1 MMETNLDKVLS
12 LHIESLQCIAG
23 NDLSVLLMLHAGSML
38 RCLCSVESWQPAG
51 LQAVWQHVGEV
62 MQHYG
67 HTVPGQPQLCQQ
79 IFLEMFK
86 IIWLHVR
93 CKYFLCDNS
102 CTLEPVLWQEPGGGR
117 WEVGGPPGLRTGAL
131 TSHLPPPYSHTTSLY
146 QPQNIVQQF
155 IGIIKCEMCEVW
167 QCEREYRGEES
178 AVLASCYVT
187 GLALPGLAVVLL
199 SCNKLEMISSVVRHS
214 PPAPHVRRKVGN
226 STQSNIDLISCKEI
240 QNNK

>member
-1 MMETNLDKVLS
+1 MDSRACRCPTARLSVEYHFIDPSQLFKESQMMETNLDKVLS

-102 CTLEPVLWQEPGGGR
+102 CTLEPVLWQEPGVGGGR
-117 WEVGGPPGLRTGAL
+117 MSRK
-131 TSHLPPPYSHTTSLY
+131 
-146 QPQNIVQQF
+146 NI
-155 IGIIKCEMCEVW
+155 
-167 QCEREYRGEES
+167 
-178 AVLASCYVT
+178 
-187 GLALPGLAVVLL
+187 
-199 SCNKLEMISSVVRHS
+199 
-214 PPAPHVRRKVGN
+214 
-226 STQSNIDLISCKEI
+226 
-240 QNNK
+240 

>member
-102 CTLEPVLWQEPGGGR
+102 CTLEPVLWQEPGVGGGR
-117 WEVGGPPGLRTGAL
+117 WEDHQDSGQEPSPPTFHLRTL
-131 TSHLPPPYSHTTSLY
+131 TRRLYISLKILS
-146 QPQNIVQQF
+146 N
-155 IGIIKCEMCEVW
+155 
-167 QCEREYRGEES
+167 S
-178 AVLASCYVT
+178 LL
-187 GLALPGLAVVLL
+187 GL
-199 SCNKLEMISSVVRHS
+199 SSVRCVRCDS
-214 PPAPHVRRKVGN
+214 VRESTEGRRVPCWPPVMSQGWPCLAWP
-226 STQSNIDLISCKEI
+226 
-240 QNNK
+240 